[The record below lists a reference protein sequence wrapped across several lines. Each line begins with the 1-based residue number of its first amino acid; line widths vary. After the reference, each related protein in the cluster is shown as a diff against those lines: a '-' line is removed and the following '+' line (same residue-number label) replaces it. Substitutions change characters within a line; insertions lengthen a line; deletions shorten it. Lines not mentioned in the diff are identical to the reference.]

1 MSVIEP
7 AGQVHDFWQPWAPA
21 DAALAP
27 PGCEALPGPGQPV
40 QAHLRELYP
49 QHQAARLR
57 LAYAW
62 PEHELRSLYDPQ
74 SFTHALGSLVE
85 QLLASQIPGDPEA
98 AALVQALLA
107 DRRTLECCV
116 NFLLKV

>member
-1 MSVIEP
+1 M
-7 AGQVHDFWQPWAPA
+7 
-21 DAALAP
+21 
-27 PGCEALPGPGQPV
+27 

-57 LAYAW
+57 LSYAR
-62 PEHELRSLYDPQ
+62 PEHDLRNLYDPQ
-74 SFTHALGSLVE
+74 CFTRALGSLME
-85 QLLASQIPGDPEA
+85 QLLASQIPGDREA

-107 DRRTLECCV
+107 DRRTLGYCV

>member
-7 AGQVHDFWQPWAPA
+7 AGQVDDSWLPWAPA
-21 DAALAP
+21 DAALAQSA
-27 PGCEALPGPGQPV
+27 CDALPMQGQLV

-49 QHQAARLR
+49 QYQAARLR
-57 LAYAW
+57 LAYAR
-62 PEHELRSLYDPQ
+62 PEHELCRLYDPQ

-98 AALVQALLA
+98 AALVQTLLA
-107 DRRTLECCV
+107 ERRTLECCV

>member
-1 MSVIEP
+1 MSVIEL
-7 AGQVHDFWQPWAPA
+7 AGQAHDFSLPWAPA
-21 DAALAP
+21 DAALAQP
-27 PGCEALPGPGQPV
+27 ECDALPMPGQPL

-57 LAYAW
+57 LAYAR
-62 PEHELRSLYDPQ
+62 PEHELRSLYNPQ
-74 SFTHALGSLVE
+74 HFTRALGSLVE
-85 QLLASQIPGDPEA
+85 QLLASQAPGCPEA

-116 NFLLKV
+116 NVLLKV

>member
-7 AGQVHDFWQPWAPA
+7 AGQVHDFWLPWAPA

-27 PGCEALPGPGQPV
+27 PGCEALPGPGQ
-40 QAHLRELYP
+40 AHLRELYP

-57 LAYAW
+57 LAYAR

-74 SFTHALGSLVE
+74 SFTRALGSLVE
-85 QLLASQIPGDPEA
+85 QLLASQTPGDPEA